1 MLNRL
6 TVSALLKSVIGA
18 MAACVVAFL
27 SVSAWTSW
35 ERLQAAGRITVIADA
50 SASAFKA
57 MHNLRNDR
65 PSTNRLLISDQVIQP
80 DMINYLRTIRG
91 DEMPAM
97 QAAAEL
103 LPSIQFADK
112 ETNCCRSSRLPGFFA
127 ALPAK
132 PPCCCQAASPPGA

>member
-6 TVSALLKSVIGA
+6 TVSALLKSVIGV
-18 MAACVVAFL
+18 MAACVVAVL

-65 PSTNRLLISDQVIQP
+65 PST
-80 DMINYLRTIRG
+80 
-91 DEMPAM
+91 
-97 QAAAEL
+97 
-103 LPSIQFADK
+103 
-112 ETNCCRSSRLPGFFA
+112 SR
-127 ALPAK
+127 
-132 PPCCCQAASPPGA
+132 Q